1 MRKLIRS
8 IRQWNNKVHAVLSS
22 RIGKCKPQSR
32 QYPKD
37 VRAGKRIMSKPD
49 DQIYNF
55 THHTT
60 RKAIDFCEAKGTCEP
75 VINDPEN
82 MAKGTGEDLKLNKY
96 ARQKVGQWEYGR
108 IWQNLKYKARE
119 KGTKT
124 CSRNEENLS
133 KECPVCGSLNNPL
146 ERNYGCKSCGWKGH
160 RDLSAVFVILRCK
173 YRVPSPEF
181 CIHHKQSIPKYCQSA
196 RVVGLGLVL
205 GSSAI
210 AGPPCTAYRP
220 T

>member
-1 MRKLIRS
+1 
-8 IRQWNNKVHAVLSS
+8 
-22 RIGKCKPQSR
+22 
-32 QYPKD
+32 
-37 VRAGKRIMSKPD
+37 MSKPD

-82 MAKGTGEDLKLNKY
+82 MARGTGEDLKLNKY

-108 IWQNLKYKARE
+108 IWQNQKYKARE

-160 RDLSAVFVILRCK
+160 RDLSAVFAILRCK